1 MCFGTFQAGNGSELL
16 SLLEAPSPPSP
27 PFTME
32 HEHSAEAIQQ
42 RLSEGPRHSYLRDW
56 IYGGIDG
63 SITTFA
69 VVSGVVGAQL
79 SPWIILVMGF
89 ANLLADGF
97 SMAASN
103 FLGTRAEHE
112 DLKRLE
118 AIEYRH
124 VDLAPEGEREE
135 VRQIFQR
142 KGFAGEDLARLVDL
156 ITSDRAQWVRTML
169 TEEYGLPQEVRSPW
183 LAAITTFSA
192 FLVCGLVPLFPY
204 LFGWND
210 PLSLSILMTGGVFF
224 TIGSVKSLWSTSV
237 WWRSGLSTLVVGAI
251 AAGLAYAVGMVL
263 NHLTQQ

>member
-1 MCFGTFQAGNGSELL
+1 
-16 SLLEAPSPPSP
+16 
-27 PFTME
+27 ME
-32 HEHSAEAIQQ
+32 HEHTVEAIHE
-42 RLSEGPRHSYLRDW
+42 RLSAGPRQNYLRDW

-63 SITTFA
+63 SVTTFA
-69 VVSGVVGAQL
+69 VVSGVAGARL

-97 SMAASN
+97 SMAAGN

-135 VRQIFQR
+135 VRQIFR
-142 KGFAGEDLARLVDL
+142 SKGFAGEDLTRLVDS
-156 ITSDRAQWVRTML
+156 ITSDRTRWVRTML

-192 FLVCGLVPLFPY
+192 FLVCGLVPLLPY
-204 LFGWND
+204 LFGSSD
-210 PLSLSILMTGGVFF
+210 PLVLSIITTGGVFF
-224 TIGSVKSLWSTSV
+224 MIGSVKSRWSTSV
-237 WWRSGLSTLVVGAI
+237 WWSSGLSTLAVGTI
-251 AAGLAYAVGMVL
+251 AAGLAYTVGLLL